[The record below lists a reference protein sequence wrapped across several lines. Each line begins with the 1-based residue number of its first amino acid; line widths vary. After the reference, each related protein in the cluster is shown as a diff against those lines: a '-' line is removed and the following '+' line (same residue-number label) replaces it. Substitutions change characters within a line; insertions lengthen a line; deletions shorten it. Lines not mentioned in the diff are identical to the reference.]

1 MMQFLPVILIF
12 GYIAYKDFQS
22 REIPEWSIAA
32 SWLVYGLALA
42 FFQADNLV
50 SMLLAMAIPI
60 FGLGFFWMVHIAIEK
75 IHKDR
80 LVPRKMI
87 KALRFGLGDVFILPL
102 QLAIM
107 AQFGGAVC
115 VIWALAIFGY
125 ASIWFRELKPNDMQ
139 RRKQIPVLTFSFVAM
154 VILIIGFWIV
164 GA

>member
-1 MMQFLPVILIF
+1 MIQFLPVISIF

-22 REIPEWSIAA
+22 REIPEWSIAL

-42 FFQADNLV
+42 FFQANELV

-60 FGLGFFWMVHIAIEK
+60 FGLGLLWVFHLAIEK
-75 IHKDR
+75 VYHDKI
-80 LVPRKMI
+80 VPRKLI

-115 VIWALAIFGY
+115 VVWVLAIFGY
-125 ASIWFRELKPNDMQ
+125 ASIWFRDLKPNDMQ
-139 RRKQIPVLTFSFVAM
+139 RRKQIPVLTFSFIAM
-154 VILIIGFWIV
+154 VVLIIGFWIV
-164 GA
+164 GG